1 MDTGKTYFEEIS
13 AMLRAMPGDR
23 IAEVVA
29 ILRRARAN
37 GRRVFLFGNGG
48 SAATASHFAC
58 DLAKLTRQEGQPDF
72 KVIALTDNMPT
83 FSAYGNDEGY
93 ETVFAAPLKSLAE
106 PGDVAIG
113 LSTSGRSGNVLRALE
128 AARALGLITVGFTGY
143 EGGALKDKVDLC
155 VIAPARHVGQIE
167 DAHHVLQHAICQS
180 LIGG

>member
-58 DLAKLTRQEGQPDF
+58 DLAKLTRREGQPDF

-113 LSTSGRSGNVLRALE
+113 LSTSGRSASGQAS
-128 AARALGLITVGFTGY
+128 GGTQTTGGPVAV
-143 EGGALKDKVDLC
+143 EGDLQ
-155 VIAPARHVGQIE
+155 R
-167 DAHHVLQHAICQS
+167 S
-180 LIGG
+180 